1 MHKAHSRMARYE
13 NWVPGTSSP
22 AIVGDGKAHSG
33 GSMDLCKLVW
43 VVREGFVGFGD
54 RNVD

>member
-22 AIVGDGKAHSG
+22 EIVGDGKAHSG

-43 VVREGFVGFGD
+43 VVRERFVGFGD
-54 RNVD
+54 RGM